1 VARCPGERLGR
12 RDASLTQPQG
22 GGRPPEATSRKWE
35 AVRAHRVHR
44 GRAAGRRQDKGQR
57 STLGSEE
64 VEVFK
69 VFTFGEPH
77 DQALTLQDCAGREDA
92 MNHLSAD

>member
-1 VARCPGERLGR
+1 VVDLLKQHHESGR
-12 RDASLTQPQG
+12 RFEPTEFI
-22 GGRPPEATSRKWE
+22 EAGPRV
-35 AVRAHRVHR
+35 AVKINVSD
-44 GRAAGRRQDKGQR
+44 RRW
-57 STLGSEE
+57 GSEE